1 MSISGAESE
10 VLFFRAAFADADAPD
25 ICTNQ
30 SSAPSD
36 ATRTSRRA
44 AGQCARTVKHRALLV
59 VYCSRGTVICSGGTV
74 IRTENGGATLSEEDL
89 QHKEMVKQQY

>member
-1 MSISGAESE
+1 M
-10 VLFFRAAFADADAPD
+10 LMPQTFAQTSRQHQATPLVRVDAPLG
-25 ICTNQ
+25 
-30 SSAPSD
+30 SAPV
-36 ATRTSRRA
+36 R
-44 AGQCARTVKHRALLV
+44 VKHRALLV